1 MGKGAFQ
8 MATTFEVSNIPSI
21 RSIDIGSSCFS
32 GYYDEE
38 KRKWVGGAS
47 SFSLISRSKE
57 MNDR

>member
-1 MGKGAFQ
+1 

-21 RSIDIGSSCFS
+21 RSIEIGSSCFC

-38 KRKWVGGAS
+38 WRKRVGGAS

-57 MNDR
+57 LNDE